1 MLWSHLRL
9 PSGKWFYGGNIA
21 RKNVESTWKKEENL
35 DKSVGMT
42 RMSKCGQHWGTRD
55 GLGDTEKGH
64 GLTQGAIV
72 AHERSLRQGHKS
84 TGNDSWVA
92 LGDTREHELEDTQ
105 KGGSFKTGRHFVT
118 YVSHR

>member
-1 MLWSHLRL
+1 MLRTEKQLGTYNCTLTQQMLWSHLRL

-21 RKNVESTWKKEENL
+21 RKNVETTWKKEENL

-72 AHERSLRQGHKS
+72 AHERSR
-84 TGNDSWVA
+84 
-92 LGDTREHELEDTQ
+92 DTH
-105 KGGSFKTGRHFVT
+105 
-118 YVSHR
+118 